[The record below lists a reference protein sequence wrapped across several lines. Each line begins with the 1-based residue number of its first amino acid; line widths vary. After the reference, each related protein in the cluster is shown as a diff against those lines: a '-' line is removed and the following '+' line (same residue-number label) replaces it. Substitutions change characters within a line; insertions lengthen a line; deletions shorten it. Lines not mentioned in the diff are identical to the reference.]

1 MTHRAFTM
9 KHHILALIA
18 TLAAAFAET
27 PAPKDIP
34 PVIGHAVI
42 SDPGGK
48 SAASEWKITL
58 TLPKIAWEITGKVV
72 PKQEWPELKTE
83 VSMAT
88 LTLRMGGPS
97 ALAESRIVD
106 TKGTA
111 IPRAEVMKRLEKPT
125 PVLVSLSG
133 RIPDSYHLQLTT
145 PEALILLLGPR
156 DGVPAPEFLPA
167 RKQSGEPA
175 ENVRR

>member
-1 MTHRAFTM
+1 M
-9 KHHILALIA
+9 KHHILALITALIA
-18 TLAAAFAET
+18 TLTAAFAET

-34 PVIGHAVI
+34 PVIAHAVV

-58 TLPKIAWEITGKVV
+58 TLPKIAWEVTGKAV
-72 PKQEWPELKTE
+72 PKQEWPELKTD
-83 VSMAT
+83 VTMAT

-106 TKGTA
+106 MKGTA
-111 IPRAEVMKRLEKPT
+111 IPRAEVVKRLEKQT

-133 RIPDSYHLQLTT
+133 RMPDAYHLQLTT
-145 PEALILLLGPR
+145 PDALIILLGPR
-156 DGVPAPEFLPA
+156 EDSPRPEFLPA
-167 RKQSGEPA
+167 PRHPEKSGRDGG
-175 ENVRR
+175 N